1 MGLDLGRSL
10 LSPTTQD
17 RAAGGE
23 GAIAAFTLTSFCRRS
38 RLEVPVSAASAV
50 AATVAAA
57 VVVVVVLVT
66 IGVDIC

>member
-10 LSPTTQD
+10 LSPTTQE

-23 GAIAAFTLTSFCRRS
+23 GAIAAFTLTSFWRSS

-50 AATVAAA
+50 AAAA